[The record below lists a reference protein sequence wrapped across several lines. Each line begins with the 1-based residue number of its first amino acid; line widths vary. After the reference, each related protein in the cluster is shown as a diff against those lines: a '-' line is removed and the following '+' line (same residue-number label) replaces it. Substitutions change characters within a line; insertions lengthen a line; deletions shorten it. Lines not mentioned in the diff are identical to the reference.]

1 MYKVE
6 IGKIALTE
14 ANRKWYE
21 HDGLEMT
28 GETLTVL
35 STCNIKGFIG
45 FEESTTYVVFKGD
58 RTPYM
63 GVRDC
68 GDHYIIAGH
77 DRYDRIDKSTL
88 AITKDVEDC

>member
-1 MYKVE
+1 MRKVE

-14 ANRKWYE
+14 ENRKWYE
-21 HDGLEMT
+21 HEGLQMT
-28 GETLTVL
+28 GETLTII
-35 STCNIKGFIG
+35 STCNIKGFIA

-58 RTPYM
+58 HTPYM

-68 GDHYIIAGH
+68 GDHYIVARY